1 MTHSAD
7 KPTRIFIVEDEALLA
22 FEMTDVLEDLGFEVV
37 GPSNHLDDAKVTA
50 ASSEIDVACLDV
62 NLGEGKTSKPV
73 AEILRERGIPYVYIT
88 AYDANQITFLQPDE
102 KVVKKPVSGRKLL
115 EALRIVY
122 PHLETK

>member
-1 MTHSAD
+1 MTERSD

-22 FEMTDVLEDLGFEVV
+22 FEMSDVLEDLGFEVV
-37 GPSNHLDDAKVTA
+37 GPSNHLEDATVTA

-73 AEILRERGIPYVYIT
+73 AEILRDRGIPYVYIT
-88 AYDANQITFLQPDE
+88 AYDAHQITFLQDDD

-115 EALRIVY
+115 DALRIVY
-122 PHLETK
+122 PHLEKK